1 MRQIILKKLKDIK
14 KEEDGF
20 SGQIWSAF
28 RIGHILIKDF
38 EPNGL
43 QDEML
48 VDYYTEVVKWKA
60 MYN

>member
-1 MRQIILKKLKDIK
+1 MRQIILKKLSEIK
-14 KEEDGF
+14 KEQNGF
-20 SGQIWSAF
+20 TEHNWSAF
-28 RIGHILIKDF
+28 RIGKILIKDF

-48 VDYYTEVVKWKA
+48 VDYYTEVVKWNA